1 MPEVTDLG
9 NTWEAFPT
17 RFTHVDA
24 ALVVDISRLDA
35 LVVTKSAKTCGAPPA
50 IPLTLA
56 HIALVAHISLE
67 ARCVCVD
74 LLVIT
79 DLDNTCEI
87 SPAHLTLNDS
97 TSLLALLARVDL
109 RVAMEFADNFKSSS
123 KHFKLVGTA
132 FEADTS
138 RKALC
143 ACLDVPAFTEFANRC
158 KASSA
163 RFVLRV
169 FALEILCACAD
180 SLVVTELVE
189 TEEVPP
195 ANFTRNSDILL
206 LTFLARVDLRVAMAL
221 DDTRQDFKI
230 PLHTALLELPA
241 FVDLCLVAELADRV
255 DLRVVTEFA
264 DTSKSSPLHFAVP
277 FNTALLELCAFVDIR
292 TAAEL
297 AKTLLARLAL
307 ADFSLT

>member
-17 RFTHVDA
+17 RFT
-24 ALVVDISRLDA
+24 
-35 LVVTKSAKTCGAPPA
+35 TCGASPA

-230 PLHTALLELPA
+230 PFNTTLLELPA
-241 FVDLCLVAELADRV
+241 FVDLCPVAQLADRV

-277 FNTALLELCAFVDIR
+277 FNTALPELCAFVDIR
-292 TAAEL
+292 MAAEL
-297 AKTLLARLAL
+297 AKTLLARLAPT
-307 ADFSLT
+307 DFSLT

>member
-35 LVVTKSAKTCGAPPA
+35 LVVTKSAKTCGASPA

-87 SPAHLTLNDS
+87 SPAHLTLNGS

-109 RVAMEFADNFKSSS
+109 RVAMEFADTFKSSS

-221 DDTRQDFKI
+221 ADTRQDFKI

-264 DTSKSSPLHFAVP
+264 DTSKSSPLHFAVL
-277 FNTALLELCAFVDIR
+277 FNTALPELCAFVDIR

>member
-163 RFVLRV
+163 HFVLMV

-277 FNTALLELCAFVDIR
+277 FNTALPELCAFVDIR

-307 ADFSLT
+307 ADFSLA

>member
-163 RFVLRV
+163 HFVLMV

-189 TEEVPP
+189 TEEVAP

-206 LTFLARVDLRVAMAL
+206 LTFLARVDLRAAMVL

-230 PLHTALLELPA
+230 PFNTTLLELPA
-241 FVDLCLVAELADRV
+241 FVDLCPVAELADRV

-297 AKTLLARLAL
+297 AKTLLARLAP
-307 ADFSLT
+307 ADFSLA